1 MARRG
6 FNQKLVTA
14 RVDSREVLRA
24 MGKLPKDVQ
33 NEIRDTNKRNAD
45 LLAAEVRRNIGVGD
59 PPQARLIEPSIR
71 GVRDRNIKVEAGG
84 PRGVGRPYKSR
95 TKQGRKYRAPAG
107 ALVYGAE
114 YGSSGKSQDRKG
126 RTMGERFVKGRNK
139 QGYFLTPAL
148 GDFAPKLLQ
157 IWYHTINREI
167 QKRGLK

>member
-6 FNQKLVTA
+6 FNQRLVTTN
-14 RVDSREVLRA
+14 VDAREVLRA
-24 MGKLPKDVQ
+24 MGKLPKEVQ

-45 LLAAEVRRNIGVGD
+45 LLAAEARRNIGAGD
-59 PPQARLIEPSIR
+59 PPQAKLIEPTIR

-95 TKQGRKYRAPAG
+95 TKQGRKYRSPAG

-114 YGSSGKSQDRKG
+114 YGSSGKPKDRKG

-139 QGYFLTPAL
+139 EGYFLTPAL
-148 GDFAPKLLQ
+148 GDFAPKLLR
-157 IWYHTINREI
+157 IWSDTIQREI
-167 QKRGLK
+167 KKRGLK